1 MSDEVKAT
9 YEDVNLILR
18 LYELRREE
26 KLREAR
32 DWFVREFSPQSV
44 DDIKALLL
52 APDDPRNTS
61 FRMVVSYWDMAAS
74 FAVRG
79 PLDAAL
85 LLESAGELIG
95 VWAKLEPFMAE
106 FREMVGLPEFLQNL
120 EQVIHL
126 VPWAPGRLEWV
137 KARLAARR
145 PPADTAPTPSK

>member
-1 MSDEVKAT
+1 MSEEVKAT
-9 YEDVNLILR
+9 YEDVNLILK

-32 DWFVREFSPQSV
+32 DWFVSQFNPQTI
-44 DDIKALLL
+44 DDIKSLLL
-52 APDDPRNTS
+52 APGDPRNAS

-95 VWAKLEPFMAE
+95 VWAKVEPFIAE
-106 FREMVGLPEFLQNL
+106 FREMAQLPEFLRNL
-120 EQVIHL
+120 EEIIQRVD
-126 VPWAPGRLEWV
+126 WAPRRVEWIQ
-137 KARLAARR
+137 ARLAARQAA
-145 PPADTAPTPSK
+145 ADSAAKQ